1 MIKKLKNLIN
11 SRNKQLTKPAVIHWA
26 VYQQELKKIF
36 KMLPKEK
43 AQELVSKFKDY
54 VHGYVGSSMLTN
66 YEYPEQI
73 LSQAKKVAMIVAD
86 EMLHQYTT
94 LNADLI
100 NALYRT
106 EKVVFW
112 QQVKIE
118 IDHVSEL

>member
-1 MIKKLKNLIN
+1 MIICTKL
-11 SRNKQLTKPAVIHWA
+11 SGSFCQTAVTCWA

-106 EKVVFW
+106 EKVFFW